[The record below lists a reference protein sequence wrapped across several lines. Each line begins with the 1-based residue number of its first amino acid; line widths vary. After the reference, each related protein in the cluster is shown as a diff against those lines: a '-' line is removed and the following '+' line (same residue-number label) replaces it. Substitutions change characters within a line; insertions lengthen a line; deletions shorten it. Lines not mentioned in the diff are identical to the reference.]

1 MQLRELPQRKK
12 MTVFAGVL
20 LALLLGSLDQTIVGP
35 AMPII
40 TQELG
45 GMQMLAWVF
54 LSYALTST
62 IAIPL
67 VGKLSDLY
75 GRKWFYVGGITLFM
89 IGSALSGAAG
99 TGWMNALFK
108 PLGLSAMMQLVVARG
123 IQGIGGGT
131 MMSNSLAIVGD
142 LFDPR
147 ERGRYQGFTGGV
159 FGLSSVVGPVVGG
172 WLTDAV
178 SWRWIFYVN
187 LPLGVLT
194 IGVLLLTMPRP
205 QLGEKHPI
213 DWWGATALVVGLI
226 PLLLALNWG
235 GSEYEWLSAFI
246 LGMLA
251 IAAIALVS
259 FIVIERRARE
269 PILDVR
275 LFSDRGFAASM
286 VALFFSGVGMFA
298 VITYLP
304 VFMQSVQ
311 GASASSSG
319 QLLTPMMMA
328 VVTGSILCGQ
338 FTSRT
343 GRYKVLGVVG
353 LAVATVG
360 MLLLSRIGVHTS
372 HATIV
377 FDMVMLGLGLGVT
390 MPLFAISLQ
399 SQYPRRI
406 GEVTAATQFFR
417 TIGGTVGVAL
427 LGGVL
432 NAGFARRLEQLVAEH
447 AGRFGDSSTVLARL
461 AEEPT
466 ALLNSGA
473 IEKVAASLPPAAQQA
488 LPVFVSDLKEALAS
502 AVAETFLIGSVMM
515 AVAFVAMLLVREVP
529 LVGKVRRQDAAE
541 IGGELIAAEGIQP
554 AEHEPVLVEVAE
566 DEPRNEQR

>member
-251 IAAIALVS
+251 IAAIALVA

-343 GRYKVLGVVG
+343 GRYKVLGVAG

-372 HATIV
+372 HAAIV